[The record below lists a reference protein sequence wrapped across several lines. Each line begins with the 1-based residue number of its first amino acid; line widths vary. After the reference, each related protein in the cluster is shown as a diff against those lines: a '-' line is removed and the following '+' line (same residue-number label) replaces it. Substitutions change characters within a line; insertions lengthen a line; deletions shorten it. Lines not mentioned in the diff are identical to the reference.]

1 MLALIAL
8 AALGCR
14 TAPVNHD
21 TGWGDFEEMDIGGN
35 TALDALGAAA
45 LDCALGGERP
55 MNEAQCATPRT
66 CLEHLN
72 RRPNAPNGVY
82 VIDPDGDTFGAAP
95 FEVTCDMAS
104 GGFTL
109 IDGALIQAQGWM
121 SFEGFGGEGLGEVG
135 WLDDGAFI
143 LDPVS
148 AEGCLTV
155 AVRATARLPFTFETW
170 RGAWLGGGSSEA
182 SQHDDVHGEVGWGE
196 PPDDC
201 RGYVKFGT
209 ERLESK
215 IGGEWGMHWNSWLYG
230 ERVWA
235 WGEERLPPSSELRWE
250 VADQGSPEDVVVSE
264 LQIWVR

>member
-1 MLALIAL
+1 MLALIAF

-14 TAPVNHD
+14 TAPVSHD
-21 TGWGDFEEMDIGGN
+21 TGWGSFEEMDIVEGP
-35 TALDALGAAA
+35 ALHSLGDAA
-45 LDCALGGERP
+45 LDCTFASQRPDALCP
-55 MNEAQCATPRT
+55 TPRT
-66 CLEHLN
+66 CLEHLV
-72 RRPNAPNGVY
+72 RRPNAPDGVY
-82 VIDPDGDTFGAAP
+82 VIDPDGDELGAAP

-109 IDGALIQAQGWM
+109 IDGALIRAQGWM
-121 SFEGFGGEGLGEVG
+121 SFEEFGGEALGEVG
-135 WLDDGAFI
+135 WLGDDSFI

-148 AEGCLTV
+148 DEGCFTV
-155 AVRATARLPFTFETW
+155 AVRGTARLPFTFEEW
-170 RGAWLGGGSSEA
+170 RGSWLGGASSEA

-230 ERVWA
+230 ERAWSWA
-235 WGEERLPPSSELRWE
+235 QERLPASQELRWE

-264 LQIWVR
+264 IQIWVR